1 MSKLPLCAFA
11 AAALVSLA
19 ACGPTVK
26 PDQVMASVLPGMTEN
41 EVYKRIGPPDR
52 EYVANGRDCFGYD
65 LGNYG
70 NVPFAVYF
78 DNSHKV
84 AGTVR
89 GECKGRRR

>member
-1 MSKLPLCAFA
+1 MNKLPLCAFA

-26 PDQVMASVLPGMTEN
+26 PEQVIASVLPGMTVN

-52 EYVANGRDCFGYD
+52 EYVVNGRNCFGYD

-89 GECKGRRR
+89 GECKGRLR